1 MTALK
6 AVLVTAAVVLAAVGA
21 TLIAMAL
28 IWLIGNYSV
37 DRLLAV
43 LSLVISTVSLLFA
56 IIVSLRSRR

>member
-28 IWLIGNYSV
+28 IWLIGNYGV

>member
-21 TLIAMAL
+21 TLIVMAL

-37 DRLLAV
+37 DRLFAI